1 MVMYNETSQGCP
13 FEILDR
19 WTSDGAAAN
28 SPLPSLFG
36 YLCVNYV
43 LVAICITL
51 AVPAGIFVP
60 SFVLGAC
67 GGRILG
73 EILALIFPDGFRGP
87 GIDRF

>member
-1 MVMYNETSQGCP
+1 VFQ
-13 FEILDR
+13 
-19 WTSDGAAAN
+19 
-28 SPLPSLFG
+28 
-36 YLCVNYV
+36 YV

-73 EILALIFPDGFRGP
+73 EILVILFPEGIRGAGGPQIYP
-87 GIDRF
+87 GLYAVVGEFGVKIWKNKIPKIYVQVFFLRFK